1 MAEGTNTSADCD
13 DATQQDAGLG
23 VSAVRRIGRGAV
35 CFYTPP
41 VHIAP
46 APGVKVMACELY
58 ADRYVGTKADL
69 IASGLLPD
77 GLFPGDPGMRK
88 ATVTLLPVGA
98 QSDGCDQPGRMFICK
113 KPGGRFAITLT
124 VSEEEQ
130 ARRERVSHHREA
142 QACLGLLFEALRRS
156 REALDIDVVANAL
169 KVEAPEALMY
179 LGARSYPRPSPSFEA
194 GAAPAR
200 QDGAHL
206 RLVHS
211 APTSQR
217 TC

>member
-1 MAEGTNTSADCD
+1 MAEGSNTPADCGGGPE
-13 DATQQDAGLG
+13 QDADPG
-23 VSAVRRIGRGAV
+23 VGADRRIGRGAV

-46 APGVKVMACELY
+46 APGVKVMACELH

-98 QSDGCDQPGRMFICK
+98 QSDGCGQPGRMFVCK

-130 ARRERVSHHREA
+130 SRRERLSHHREA

-179 LGARSYPRPSPSFEA
+179 LGARSYPRASPSIDA

-200 QDGAHL
+200 QGAAHL

-211 APTSQR
+211 APTARR